1 MYCFGVMEEK
11 DFYFI
16 LVCAFFYEMNNE
28 VLLQGSL
35 DYVFVSVMMMKEKSV
50 EENVLE
56 KTKGNAWM

>member
-1 MYCFGVMEEK
+1 MEEK

>member
-16 LVCAFFYEMNNE
+16 LVCAFFYEVNNNMFGLCICWCNDDE
-28 VLLQGSL
+28 G
-35 DYVFVSVMMMKEKSV
+35 EIV

>member
-1 MYCFGVMEEK
+1 MEEK

-16 LVCAFFYEMNNE
+16 LVCAFFYEMNNKM
-28 VLLQGSL
+28 LLQGSL
-35 DYVFVSVMMMKEKSV
+35 DYVFVSIMMMKEKSV